1 MNNHFLGKTIG
12 ATLNSKKAIEM
23 NRSMSVCAA
32 LLTHCNLKRLKLD
45 DDNNQSIEIGS
56 GHAASALQRSLR
68 LEK

>member
-1 MNNHFLGKTIG
+1 MN
-12 ATLNSKKAIEM
+12 E
-23 NRSMSVCAA
+23 SMSVCAA